1 MPLPLTVLCSPCIS
15 WDTEGGNEGGVG
27 DMGGELL
34 IEFEAAGGAALL
46 VVWHAFLL
54 PPLRACSL

>member
-1 MPLPLTVLCSPCIS
+1 MV
-15 WDTEGGNEGGVG
+15 